1 MFQRILLLGR
11 KRDIYSKLIFL
22 YIKNLA
28 KNIEV
33 FYSEKPREKINKK
46 IFNVPKFWYDY
57 IISFRSFHILN
68 ENQIKKSRYGAIN
81 FHPGPPEYRGI
92 GCVNYA
98 LYDGVRRYGVTAHL
112 ISKKIDHGKIINVK
126 RLKILKKD
134 NVESLLKKTY
144 LIQYKQAKK
153 IIKLL
158 SRNKKNLNIL
168 IYKSRK
174 EKWINKIKKRKDLN
188 RFYEIKKNITKE
200 ELKRKVRATFT
211 KKYKPYFFINNK
223 KIIIKNLDSIKKYN
237 IYI

>member
-188 RFYEIKKNITKE
+188 KFYEIKKNITKE

>member
-28 KNIEV
+28 KNIKV

>member
-223 KIIIKNLDSIKKYN
+223 KIIIKNLNSIKKYN

>member
-1 MFQRILLLGR
+1 MFQRILFLGR
-11 KRDIYSKLIFL
+11 KKDIYSKLIFL

-28 KNIEV
+28 KNIKV

>member
-134 NVESLLKKTY
+134 TY

-223 KIIIKNLDSIKKYN
+223 KIIIKNLNSIKKYN

>member
-1 MFQRILLLGR
+1 MFQRILFLGR
-11 KRDIYSKLIFL
+11 KKDIYSKLIFL

>member
-1 MFQRILLLGR
+1 MFQRILFLGR
-11 KRDIYSKLIFL
+11 KKDIYSKLIFL

-28 KNIEV
+28 KNIKV

-46 IFNVPKFWYDY
+46 IFNVPKLWYDY

-68 ENQIKKSRYGAIN
+68 ENQIQKSRYGAIN

-223 KIIIKNLDSIKKYN
+223 KIIIKNLNSIKKYN